1 MAECIFCRLIKDGA
15 YKDVL
20 YEDDDIVAF
29 PDIFPKYK
37 VHILIIPKK
46 HISSVLNAS
55 SEDDIILGKIL
66 RVGGEIASKKG
77 IAEAGFRLLTNTG
90 ENAGQ
95 SVPHLHVH
103 LLGGEEL
110 RSI

>member
-1 MAECIFCRLIKDGA
+1 MQMNYNQEFYVKGDNI
-15 YKDVL
+15 L

-46 HISSVLNAS
+46 HIPSILDTS
-55 SEDDIILGKIL
+55 SEDDEILGKIF
-66 RVGGEIASKKG
+66 RVGGEIATKKG

-90 ENAGQ
+90 EDAGQ
-95 SVPHLHVH
+95 SVLHLHVH
-103 LLGGEEL
+103 LLGGEKL
-110 RSI
+110 RNI